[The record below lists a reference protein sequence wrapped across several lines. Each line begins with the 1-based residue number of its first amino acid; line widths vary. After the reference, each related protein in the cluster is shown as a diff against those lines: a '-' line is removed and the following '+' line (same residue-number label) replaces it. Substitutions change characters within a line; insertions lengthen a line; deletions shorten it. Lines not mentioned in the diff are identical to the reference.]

1 MTFINSLLNNGDSI
15 NLYKYD
21 GEGLILNN
29 SLFNENGLKICFID
43 LETTGLDK
51 FSNEII
57 EVAMKLVSVD
67 ENTGNIIDVI
77 DEYDSLQEPN
87 SKITKIIT
95 EITGITNEMVEGKSI
110 DWNIVNNIVNNS
122 DMMVAHNASFDR
134 GFFDL
139 VSDLSKEK
147 IWCCSVNDINWSDLG
162 FSNKKQELL
171 CIWHGFYY
179 SSHRAMNDVNA
190 LIHLVT
196 HKSYKNEKPLRQIIN
211 ASKNSTYRIYAE
223 NFKYNEEKK
232 NIIKNNKY
240 KWDPVRK
247 VWWKEVKLDDLE
259 VEKIWLTEIIYNDTF
274 LGRVLEITNTNKYK
288 S

>member
-1 MTFINSLLNNGDSI
+1 
-15 NLYKYD
+15 
-21 GEGLILNN
+21 
-29 SLFNENGLKICFID
+29 
-43 LETTGLDK
+43 
-51 FSNEII
+51 
-57 EVAMKLVSVD
+57 
-67 ENTGNIIDVI
+67 
-77 DEYDSLQEPN
+77 
-87 SKITKIIT
+87 
-95 EITGITNEMVEGKSI
+95 MVEGKSI

-240 KWDPVRK
+240 KWDPARK

>member
-21 GEGLILNN
+21 GKGLIPNN

-43 LETTGLDK
+43 LETTGVDK